1 MQRGKL
7 KPEREHSSIPAD
19 HPHPAPPTVS
29 CQVGQAGRKQRTEVC
44 PHGLG
49 PRLLIELSAPEFRKE
64 VLRAENRKY
73 RAQETAAGGSR
84 GGAKGEGK
92 RTTRYARSSPWIDST
107 YSGLN
112 PSQPSAVVVWTQS
125 LCQRGPMHPREE
137 TPPACSASSES
148 RRRTQ
153 NRQSR
158 ADCGDPGAQPH
169 HWQGENLRQPPPTS
183 ALKAL

>member
-1 MQRGKL
+1 M
-7 KPEREHSSIPAD
+7 
-19 HPHPAPPTVS
+19 
-29 CQVGQAGRKQRTEVC
+29 C

-49 PRLLIELSAPEFRKE
+49 PRLFIELSAPEFRKE

-73 RAQETAAGGSR
+73 RAQERAAGGSR

-92 RTTRYARSSPWIDST
+92 PTTRYARSSPWIDST

-112 PSQPSAVVVWTQS
+112 PSQPSAVAVRTQS
-125 LCQRGPMHPREE
+125 LCQQGPMQSREE
-137 TPPACSASSES
+137 TPPACSASSAS

-153 NRQSR
+153 NRQCR
-158 ADCGDPGAQPH
+158 AGCGDPGVHPH
-169 HWQGENLRQPPPTS
+169 HWQGENLRRPPPTS